1 MGSVSKEFT
10 KVEQN
15 EISLNG
21 TAHSFSVD
29 NNLIEEQYILNIHQ
43 YLMVKNNLK

>member
-1 MGSVSKEFT
+1 MDNISRYSFCLGSKSKEFT

-21 TAHSFSVD
+21 TVHDFSVGHSS
-29 NNLIEEQYILNIHQ
+29 IKRYS
-43 YLMVKNNLK
+43 